1 MPGIEKE
8 REHVG
13 QKRNK
18 LKTTNAT
25 LTKKERDGLVK
36 ISECDGRHTEGEQI
50 RILEKLREKICKQGD
65 MQDGPLPRV
74 LLFHNSSE

>member
-25 LTKKERDGLVK
+25 LTKKEREMD
-36 ISECDGRHTEGEQI
+36 
-50 RILEKLREKICKQGD
+50 
-65 MQDGPLPRV
+65 
-74 LLFHNSSE
+74 